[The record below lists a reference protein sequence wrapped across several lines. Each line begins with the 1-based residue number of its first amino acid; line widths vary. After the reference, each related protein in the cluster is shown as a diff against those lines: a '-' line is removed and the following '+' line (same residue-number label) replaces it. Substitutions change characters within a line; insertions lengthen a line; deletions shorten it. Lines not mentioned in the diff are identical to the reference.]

1 MNRQPD
7 DWRKRHL
14 VMILTII
21 CGLVISSVWLTIFL
35 PRQLRVISNDAA
47 VKQASPN
54 DSPLALPPFP
64 AVLSWIDRQRL
75 LATPTPTSM
84 PIASLPA
91 GQAGPSPTAV
101 ISVAPTPSV
110 TPTPTP
116 SSEPTITP
124 ESRPVDYAP

>member
-21 CGLVISSVWLTIFL
+21 CGLVISIVWLTIFL

-54 DSPLALPPFP
+54 NSPLALPPFP
-64 AVLSWIDRQRL
+64 AVLSWIDRQQL
-75 LATPTPTSM
+75 LATPTPTVTS
-84 PIASLPA
+84 IAS
-91 GQAGPSPTAV
+91 PSPTAV

-110 TPTPTP
+110 TATPAA

-124 ESRPVDYAP
+124 ESRPVEYAP